1 MLLGEGMRL
10 DRPYRVQNEG
20 DHAAVNF
27 GEAQKQAD
35 RSSNSRSSY
44 VPSMTPI
51 MVSPKPKRALAI
63 NGMPARKEKKTA
75 TPMHRVMT

>member
-20 DHAAVNF
+20 EHAAVNF

-51 MVSPKPKRALAI
+51 FNEYSEDERLCGPPDSRRQSP
-63 NGMPARKEKKTA
+63 
-75 TPMHRVMT
+75 TPSSQ